1 MLTASAA
8 APWAAGHGPGPLFLL
23 IPLLWLVVIVVL
35 ALLFRRAAR
44 RRWAEYGGPAA
55 GPHRSPESTLSQR
68 YANGE
73 IDEVE
78 YRTRLEVLRANRPAK
93 R

>member
-1 MLTASAA
+1 MLTALAV
-8 APWAAGHGPGPLFLL
+8 APYHYGPGPFPFFFLVPLFW
-23 IPLLWLVVIVVL
+23 IAVVVVL
-35 ALLFRRAAR
+35 GLLFRRGAR
-44 RRWAEYGGPAA
+44 RRWAQYGGPAA
-55 GPHRSPESTLSQR
+55 GPNRSPEATLSER

-78 YRTRLEVLRANRPAK
+78 YRTRLEVLRSNRPAK